1 MPYFIFLKGETVL
14 EQVSGA
20 NPALLKSLIEKHSG
34 VGILNLPAKQSTAS
48 PGFAANGA
56 PTEAGGE
63 GGEESIAEDINDR
76 LRKLVSAAPVM
87 LFMKGTPAQPQC
99 GFSRQLVAL
108 LRERE
113 VRYGFFNILA
123 DDEVRQ
129 GLKTF
134 SDWPTYPQLYYQGEL
149 IGGLDLVSF
158 FLSLLFL
165 FPFLLSSISSFALM
179 DGRNRAN
186 GTIG

>member
-1 MPYFIFLKGETVL
+1 MPYFLFLKGETVL

-34 VGILNLPAKQSTAS
+34 VGALNLPAKQSTTS
-48 PGFAANGA
+48 SSFAANGA
-56 PTEAGGE
+56 ATEAGGE
-63 GGEESIAEDINDR
+63 GEGIAEDINDR

-99 GFSRQLVAL
+99 GFSRQLVTL

-129 GLKTF
+129 GLKAF

-158 FLSLLFL
+158 FSLFL
-165 FPFLLSSISSFALM
+165 FPFLPSPISLLALM